1 MIGIFQISTKSI
13 FYIRNKTHKSLACV
27 IVNISIN
34 ISKVS
39 KKHKNDF
46 FVLIYT
52 YRKRKVFVKM
62 LKSFKYRIFPNQ
74 EQKDM
79 MSNIFGQVRFVYNL
93 GLETKISAYI
103 GNKKNYTCIDL
114 ANQVK
119 ELKDTDATWL
129 KESPSQALQMSLRN
143 LDNAYTNF
151 FRGGGFPKFKNKHGK
166 QSFQLPQG
174 VYLENDKQIF
184 IPKLKLVDID
194 LHRKFKGEIKTV
206 TVSKS
211 VTDKYYVSILVD
223 TSELKPDKKLI
234 MVKTTV
240 GLDLGIK
247 DFCITSDG
255 EKFENKD
262 FFKSTMSKLRIEQRS
277 LSRKKK
283 GSNHY
288 QKQKMVVALIHE
300 KVRNQRQDYLHK
312 ISKYLVDNYD
322 TICVEDLAVSNMV
335 KSRKLSRSISD
346 MGWSEFKSMLEYK
359 CDWYGK
365 NLSIIGRFEPSSKTC
380 SSCGSIN
387 KDLTLN
393 DREWTCPKC
402 NKKHD
407 RDINAAINIKK
418 IGLRNQPGVTQSEW
432 IHCACGVETH
442 KSLVCV

>member
-1 MIGIFQISTKSI
+1 
-13 FYIRNKTHKSLACV
+13 
-27 IVNISIN
+27 
-34 ISKVS
+34 
-39 KKHKNDF
+39 
-46 FVLIYT
+46 
-52 YRKRKVFVKM
+52 M
-62 LKSFKYRIFPNQ
+62 LKSFKYKIFPTQ
-74 EQKDM
+74 DQKNT

-103 GNKKNYTCIDL
+103 GSKKNYTCIDL

-119 ELKDTDATWL
+119 ELKDTDAPWL

-184 IPKLKLVDID
+184 IPKLKLVNID

-211 VTDKYYVSILVD
+211 ITNKYYVSILVD
-223 TSELKPDKKLI
+223 TGEAKPEKKPI
-234 MVKTTV
+234 VEQTTV

-255 EKFENKD
+255 KKFENKD
-262 FFKSTMSKLRIEQRS
+262 FFKSTMNRLRIEQRS

-300 KVRNQRQDYLHK
+300 KVRNQRRDYLHK

-322 TICVEDLAVSNMV
+322 TICVEDLNVSRMV
-335 KSRKLSRSISD
+335 KNHKLARSISD
-346 MGWSEFKSMLEYK
+346 MGWSEFKSMLVYK

-365 NLSIIGRFEPSSKTC
+365 NISIIGRFEPSSKTC
-380 SSCGSIN
+380 SSCGLIN

-393 DREWTCPKC
+393 NREWTCKC
-402 NKKHD
+402 GIKHD
-407 RDINAAINIKK
+407 RDINAALNIKK
-418 IGLRNQPGVTQSEW
+418 IGLRNQPSVTQSGW
-432 IHCACGVETH
+432 IHCACDVETTT
-442 KSLVCV
+442 SLV